1 MQDSNPEMDE
11 DNAPFWTES
20 MQEAPRLFEAS
31 PYIRKEVLVHAK
43 LGVPPQLRHC
53 VWPWLLRESRSQL
66 ECSDCPYQYAELV
79 ARDRDELKELESP
92 TEEAAP
98 CACLPPS
105 R

>member
-1 MQDSNPEMDE
+1 MQDNESETDE
-11 DNAPFWTES
+11 DNTSFWIES

-43 LGVPPQLRHC
+43 LGVPPQLRHS

-79 ARDRDELKELESP
+79 ARDREELKELDSP
-92 TEEAAP
+92 
-98 CACLPPS
+98 LQKIYNYYVLQ
-105 R
+105 